1 MARGDKNSNWSEEA
15 YLDLFFFVENMSGPW
30 HPTEWQTI
38 VNLLSQIGSWDG
50 VRKQMNPT
58 NKIIRKSDLYMT
70 TNYRMFIVA
79 LMEAEYFQDFAEFIQ
94 FTKDAL
100 SSEYIFNIYK
110 AWFALDC
117 PMNDEHPYF
126 REFEI
131 EVNKRIHSKD
141 TAEIETITVDMS
153 DEYINNELEK
163 MSLEMKL
170 EEE

>member
-1 MARGDKNSNWSEEA
+1 MARGGDNINWSEEA

-30 HPTEWQTI
+30 HPTEWQKI
-38 VNLLSQIGSWDG
+38 VNLLSQIASWDG
-50 VRKQMNPT
+50 SRKQINPT

-70 TNYRMFIVA
+70 TNYRMFIVS
-79 LMEAEYFQDFAEFIQ
+79 LMEAEYFQNFEDFIQ

-141 TAEIETITVDMS
+141 IVEIEDEKLNMS
-153 DEYINNELEK
+153 DEYINSELEK
-163 MSLEMKL
+163 MTLEMKL

>member
-79 LMEAEYFQDFAEFIQ
+79 LMEAEYFQDFAELNF
-94 FTKDAL
+94 F
-100 SSEYIFNIYK
+100 
-110 AWFALDC
+110 
-117 PMNDEHPYF
+117 
-126 REFEI
+126 
-131 EVNKRIHSKD
+131 
-141 TAEIETITVDMS
+141 
-153 DEYINNELEK
+153 
-163 MSLEMKL
+163 
-170 EEE
+170 